1 MINIENITL
10 QGREINIR
18 DLADSCRI
26 YQADGRSGE
35 IRIILITQE
44 EQEQA
49 EGVEGTVSGQSQ
61 VYQQY
66 VPTENYLWDVVLS
79 VRNRLCA
86 FYNHLQ
92 YGLRVLVRGYHLGSL
107 TITVECSS
115 LQTLEGL
122 WNDYTNGHLEEV
134 AQEALVTSDVLKTLG
149 IAGMK
154 LKTFIS
160 EEEYEKGKK
169 EFVENLG
176 QPDTGNT

>member
-10 QGREINIR
+10 QGRVIDIC
-18 DLADSCRI
+18 DLADSCRM

-35 IRIILITQE
+35 KRIILITQE
-44 EQEQA
+44 EQEQT

-66 VPTENYLWDVVLS
+66 IPTENYIWDVVLS
-79 VRNRLCA
+79 VGNRLYT
-86 FYNHLQ
+86 FYKHLR

-122 WNDYTNGHLEEV
+122 WKDYTSGHLQEV

-149 IAGMK
+149 VTGMK
-154 LKTFIS
+154 LKTFVS
-160 EEEYEKGKK
+160 EKEYEKGKK
-169 EFVENLG
+169 ELVANLG